1 MAERAKS
8 EVVTTSAP
16 VPVIERNTTTS
27 SSSSTTLVPTN
38 PFLDAKLLTEG
49 GSFLMLVLG
58 LGALLEKRGKD
69 KREAD
74 KLAHKPEHDA
84 IAKDLAE
91 LKHDLKNNE
100 TAINAVAAHRT
111 SDVERIVKLEMRQ
124 ENIEKGQARIEASM
138 AKNHDDTLAQMRTL
152 FDQVCDSVRE
162 LRDVKPR

>member
-1 MAERAKS
+1 MAERVTS

-27 SSSSTTLVPTN
+27 SSSSTTIVPTN
-38 PFLDAKLLTEG
+38 PFLDAKFLTEG
-49 GSFLMLVLG
+49 GSFLMLFLG
-58 LGALLEKRGKD
+58 LWALIEKRGKD

-74 KLAHKPEHDA
+74 RLAHKPEHDA
-84 IAKDLAE
+84 IAKE
-91 LKHDLKNNE
+91 LHDQQHDLKGLKQIIE
-100 TAINAVAAHRT
+100 TVAAHRT

-138 AKNHDDTLAQMRTL
+138 EKNHADTLAQMQTL
-152 FDQVCDSVRE
+152 FNQVCDSVRE

>member
-16 VPVIERNTTTS
+16 IPVVERNTTTS
-27 SSSSTTLVPTN
+27 STSSTTIVPSN
-38 PFLDAKLLTEG
+38 PFLDAKLLTDV
-49 GSFLMLVLG
+49 GSFLMLFLG
-58 LGALLEKRGKD
+58 LWALIEKRGKD

-84 IAKDLAE
+84 IAKELAD

-100 TAINAVAAHRT
+100 QNINAVAAHRT

-138 AKNHDDTLAQMRTL
+138 EKNHADTLAQMRTL

-162 LRDVKPR
+162 LRDVKPK